1 MAGRASVVV
10 FDVNEASSDMGPL
23 RGRLEEVGAPGHPR
37 DTWFAGTLRDGC
49 ALTAAGEYAE
59 FAAVAKAALRVVLSR
74 VHGLRR
80 ELDDA
85 ASYVLAGFP
94 ELEGHPDVPDGMRML
109 HQAGVRL
116 VTLTNGSADLAAGTF
131 ARAGVLDLLE
141 RRMSVGEPRCW
152 KPTPAAYHFAARVCG
167 VPIEQMALEAVHPP
181 VGQRRGDP
189 RGDDHRVD
197 RSNRFAVPGLPPPG
211 GRVGA
216 RPAGCRGRAAV
227 AVSVFARF
235 RITVTV
241 VCQISSPCG
250 QQVYWWPETR

>member
-109 HQAGVRL
+109 HQAGGRL

-141 RRMSVGEPRCW
+141 RRMSVSEPRCW

-167 VPIEQMALEAVHPP
+167 VPIEQMALVAVHPWDNDGATRAGMTTGWIDRTGSP
-181 VGQRRGDP
+181 YPDSFLPGDVT
-189 RGDDHRVD
+189 G
-197 RSNRFAVPGLPPPG
+197 RSLP
-211 GRVGA
+211 
-216 RPAGCRGRAAV
+216 AV
-227 AVSVFARF
+227 AAALLAL
-235 RITVTV
+235 
-241 VCQISSPCG
+241 
-250 QQVYWWPETR
+250 